1 MRALIYRELLNRK
14 FNHLFILV
22 ILVLNAY
29 FANGTLST
37 SIYIVF
43 WAQSAIYTKEE
54 EKYLRTMDYSKK
66 EIFQYS
72 ILMFMIT
79 LTIYIVISFLINL
92 IFSQDSRVL
101 LLNLNYILVF
111 AACQTINRA
120 TINHRALNIK
130 PKVSEYIIAFII
142 AIIVLLGY
150 VAVLGKSNY
159 PMEQAVYLFIYVML
173 VHTAIITYSY
183 LTYGGVDHVKNQ

>member
-29 FANGTLST
+29 FANGSLST

-79 LTIYIVISFLINL
+79 LMTYTVISLLINL

-130 PKVSEYIIAFII
+130 SKVSEYIIAFII
-142 AIIVLLGY
+142 AIIVLLAY